1 MRLRRLKLRSVFLL
15 YFLVSVLGLMYAL
28 LQLGQPCDCTP
39 QMKSA
44 NDMVRQKDQ
53 KLLHL
58 QAEVKKLQRQVK
70 AEEAA
75 AAAGDGQPLPAI
87 YAITPTYGRLVQ
99 KAELI
104 RLSQTFL
111 HVKKF
116 HWIVVEDAA
125 NRSKLVADLLA
136 QSGLPYTHLNLPT
149 PTIYKLRESDPNWLK
164 PRGVEQRNRGIQ
176 WLRENRELSEEAVV
190 YFADDDNT
198 YGLKLFDE
206 MRWTKRVSVWP
217 VGLVG
222 GLRFERPL
230 VENGKVVGFYTAWKP
245 NRPFPMDMAGFA
257 VALQLLLANREAR
270 FDINAERGYLESS
283 LLQSLVSIEELE
295 PRADNCNTVLVWHT
309 RAEKPKMKQEDLLL
323 KEGKGSDVH
332 IEV

>member
-1 MRLRRLKLRSVFLL
+1 MDPTWVTAARSPSDLDPATAAVC
-15 YFLVSVLGLMYAL
+15 
-28 LQLGQPCDCTP
+28 GQPCDCTP
-39 QMKSA
+39 QMKLA
-44 NDMVRQKDQ
+44 NEAARQKDQ
-53 KLLHL
+53 KMLHL
-58 QAEVKKLQRQVK
+58 QAEVKKLQRQLR
-70 AEEAA
+70 AEETAV
-75 AAAGDGQPLPAI
+75 AGNGQPLPTI
-87 YAITPTYGRLVQ
+87 YAITPTYARLVQ
-99 KAELI
+99 KAELV
-104 RLSQTFL
+104 RLSHTFL
-111 HVKKF
+111 HLKRF

-125 NRSKLVADLLA
+125 ERSKLVAELLA
-136 QSGLPYTHLNLPT
+136 QSGLSYTHLNAPT
-149 PTIYKLRESDPNWLK
+149 PTIYKLRQNDPNWLK
-164 PRGVEQRNRGIQ
+164 PRGVEQRNLGIQ
-176 WLRENRELSEEAVV
+176 WLRDNRELSEEAIV

-198 YGLKLFDE
+198 YSLKVFDE

-295 PRADNCNTVLVWHT
+295 PKADNCNTVLVWHT
-309 RAEKPKMKQEDLLL
+309 RSEKPKMKQEDALL
-323 KEGKGSDVH
+323 KDGKGSDVR

>member
-1 MRLRRLKLRSVFLL
+1 FL
-15 YFLVSVLGLMYAL
+15 SCL
-28 LQLGQPCDCTP
+28 LFP
-39 QMKSA
+39 
-44 NDMVRQKDQ
+44 
-53 KLLHL
+53 
-58 QAEVKKLQRQVK
+58 
-70 AEEAA
+70 
-75 AAAGDGQPLPAI
+75 
-87 YAITPTYGRLVQ
+87 GRLVQ

-111 HVKKF
+111 HVKKL

-136 QSGLPYTHLNLPT
+136 QSGLSYTHLNLPT

-198 YGLKLFDE
+198 YSLKLFDE

-295 PRADNCNTVLVWHT
+295 PRANNCNTVLVWHT
-309 RAEKPKMKQEDLLL
+309 RAEKPKLKQEDLLL
-323 KEGKGSDVH
+323 KEGKGSDVR